1 MGAVS
6 KIEAQE
12 VAASNIITPQDMI
25 QQAIQS
31 GSGVEVMER
40 LLALQERHDAFQ
52 ARKAFDDAMA
62 DMRSDMPTIIK
73 GQSADFGKGKTAY
86 KFEDLSAVTEAL
98 SPIMAKVGLSFR
110 WRTQSQQHGVAVTC
124 IISHREGHSEETTL
138 FAGLDTS
145 GSKNAI
151 QALGSAVTYLQRYT
165 LKAAVGVAAAK
176 DDDGQEVSRQAER
189 EPEQR
194 QPVDNSRAIL
204 AGFDSEIQAAG
215 NSAILQA
222 IWKRIE
228 ASTLSDDQVGELS
241 AIINVRLAAL
251 KAKATAT
258 KPQSDDPFGFD
269 KMDRDIPYG
278 SNGNRDMDE
287 DVQSLM
293 DRDRE

>member
-1 MGAVS
+1 MTKAVATT
-6 KIEAQE
+6 ENT
-12 VAASNIITPQDMI
+12 ASALITPAAMI
-25 QQAIQS
+25 QQAIQQ

-110 WRTQSQQHGVAVTC
+110 WRTQSQQNGVSVTC

-176 DDDGQEVSRQAER
+176 DDDAQEVGRR
-189 EPEQR
+189 DDPPQR
-194 QPVDNSRAIL
+194 QQQARQPDDFPFDNAPPAKTYQDFLTAITN
-204 AGFDSEIQAAG
+204 AA
-215 NSAILQA
+215 
-222 IWKRIE
+222 
-228 ASTLSDDQVGELS
+228 DM
-241 AIINVRLAAL
+241 AAL
-251 KAKATAT
+251 KPIFAEAWRSALPANDKTDLQQAYNAR
-258 KPQSDDPFGFD
+258 KNQIEPPIPDDDVPFTDYVEPSFD
-269 KMDRDIPYG
+269 GLDSSK
-278 SNGNRDMDE
+278 
-287 DVQSLM
+287 
-293 DRDRE
+293 

>member
-1 MGAVS
+1 MGAVQ

-12 VAASNIITPQDMI
+12 LAHTNIITPQAMI

-62 DMRSDMPTIIK
+62 DLRANMPTIVK
-73 GQSADFGKGKTAY
+73 GQNADFGKGKASY

-98 SPIMAKVGLSFR
+98 SPIMAGVGLSFR
-110 WRTQSQQHGVAVTC
+110 WRTQSQQNGVAVTC
-124 IISHREGHSEETTL
+124 IVSHREGHSEETTL

-176 DDDGQEVSRQAER
+176 DDDAQEAGQRR
-189 EPEQR
+189 EPEAEQR

-204 AGFDSEIQAAG
+204 AGFDSEIQSAG
-215 NSAILQA
+215 NSSMLQA

-228 ASTLSDDQVGELS
+228 ASTLSDDQVNELGG
-241 AIINVRLAAL
+241 IINTRLVAL
-251 KAKATAT
+251 KEKAA
-258 KPQSDDPFGFD
+258 KPQQQAADPFGFD
-269 KMDRDIPYG
+269 QMEQDIPFPG
-278 SNGNRDMDE
+278 
-287 DVQSLM
+287 
-293 DRDRE
+293 DRV

>member
-1 MGAVS
+1 MGAVQ

-12 VAASNIITPQDMI
+12 LAPSNIITPQAMI

-62 DMRSDMPTIIK
+62 DLRANMPTIVK
-73 GQSADFGKGKTAY
+73 GQNADFGKGKASY

-98 SPIMAKVGLSFR
+98 SPIMAGVGLSFR
-110 WRTQSQQHGVAVTC
+110 WRTQSQQNGVAVTC
-124 IISHREGHSEETTL
+124 IVSHREGHSEETTL

-176 DDDGQEVSRQAER
+176 DDDANEVSERR
-189 EPEQR
+189 EPERPQQDRVSAFER
-194 QPVDNSRAIL
+194 QSKLIR
-204 AGFDSEIQAAG
+204 
-215 NSAILQA
+215 
-222 IWKRIE
+222 E
-228 ASTLSDDQVGELS
+228 AKTVP
-241 AIINVRLAAL
+241 AL
-251 KAKATAT
+251 KAIWSSTEQINEDALPQEQFDKLAAMINERVKELHAPA
-258 KPQSDDPFGFD
+258 KPEASEDPFGFD
-269 KMDRDIPYG
+269 QMDK
-278 SNGNRDMDE
+278 SNPFSTGNRDMD
-287 DVQSLM
+287 DDLQSHM

>member
-1 MGAVS
+1 MGAVQ

-12 VAASNIITPQDMI
+12 VAHTNIITPQDMI

-62 DMRSDMPTIIK
+62 DLRSDMPTIIK
-73 GQSADFGKGKTAY
+73 DQSADFGKGKTAY

-110 WRTQSQQHGVAVTC
+110 WRTQSQQNGVAVTC
-124 IISHREGHSEETTL
+124 VISHREGHSEETTL

-176 DDDGQEVSRQAER
+176 DDDAQEAGNRADPAPPRQQQQAVNIFDREAESLRSAATVPALKSVWIRITNIPEHDLSQVDFDRLAAVCNERQAELSK
-189 EPEQR
+189 PK
-194 QPVDNSRAIL
+194 
-204 AGFDSEIQAAG
+204 AAG
-215 NSAILQA
+215 
-222 IWKRIE
+222 
-228 ASTLSDDQVGELS
+228 
-241 AIINVRLAAL
+241 
-251 KAKATAT
+251 
-258 KPQSDDPFGFD
+258 DDPFGFD
-269 KMDRDIPYG
+269 QMEQDIPHG
-278 SNGNRDMDE
+278 E
-287 DVQSLM
+287 PA
-293 DRDRE
+293 